1 MTDASPPHVA
11 PSQGPVFLDLGERLR
26 LRGQLEAAESVARA
40 GLAHFP
46 ALTEA
51 HDLLARILADAGR
64 EVEAEAAWTNA
75 LGCTP
80 GHVGA
85 LKGLAYLAF
94 RRHDLEAA
102 QDRLEAAA
110 AALPHDTA
118 ILAALDRVRALRP
131 EASLGTHAT
140 FGSPAAGM
148 LLFDAAGLRVAG
160 HADEAGSNAIAD
172 AAAAEAAGV
181 TMEAARTARILGLG
195 PWREVIVEG
204 ETARLIVVPLDD
216 ATGLLVRRPPT
227 TPAGRLRTLA
237 ARGLAGARAWLA
249 GDEA

>member
-1 MTDASPPHVA
+1 M
-11 PSQGPVFLDLGERLR
+11 
-26 LRGQLEAAESVARA
+26 ARA
-40 GLAHFP
+40 GLGHFP
-46 ALTEA
+46 AMAEA
-51 HDLLARILADAGR
+51 HDLLARILADAGQ
-64 EVEAEAAWTNA
+64 EAEAEAVWTHTLA
-75 LGCTP
+75 CAP

-94 RRHDLEAA
+94 RRNDLDAA

-110 AALPHDTA
+110 AALPHDTT

-131 EASLGTHAT
+131 ETGLGPTPG

-160 HADEAGSNAIAD
+160 HADEAGTTAMAD
-172 AAAAEAAGV
+172 AAAAEAAGA

-195 PWREVIVEG
+195 RWREVIVEG
-204 ETARLIVVPLDD
+204 EFARLILVPLDES
-216 ATGLLVRRPPT
+216 TGLLVRRSPT

-237 ARGLAGARAWLA
+237 VRGLAGARAWLA
-249 GDEA
+249 GDGA

>member
-1 MTDASPPHVA
+1 MTDASPPPTRASQA
-11 PSQGPVFLDLGERLR
+11 PAFLELGERLR
-26 LRGQLEAAESVARA
+26 VRGQLESAESVARA

-46 ALTEA
+46 ALAEA
-51 HDLLARILADAGR
+51 HDLLARILADAAR
-64 EVEAEAAWTNA
+64 EAEAEAAWTTA
-75 LGCTP
+75 LACTP

-110 AALPHDTA
+110 AALPHDAA
-118 ILAALDRVRALRP
+118 ILAALDRVRSLRP
-131 EASLGTHAT
+131 EAGMGAAAS
-140 FGSPAAGM
+140 FGAPAAGM
-148 LLFDAAGLRVAG
+148 LLFDTAGLRVAG
-160 HADEAGSNAIAD
+160 HADEAATEAMAD

-181 TMEAARTARILGLG
+181 AMEAARTARLLGLG
-195 PWREVIVEG
+195 AWREVIIEG
-204 ETARLIVVPLDD
+204 DGARVILVPLDGT
-216 ATGLLVRRPPT
+216 TGLLVRRPPT

-249 GDEA
+249 GEGS

>member
-1 MTDASPPHVA
+1 MTDASPPPTRA
-11 PSQGPVFLDLGERLR
+11 PQGPVFLELGERLR
-26 LRGQLEAAESVARA
+26 VRGQLEAAESVARA

-46 ALTEA
+46 ALAEA
-51 HDLLARILADAGR
+51 HDLLARILADLGQEA
-64 EVEAEAAWTNA
+64 EAEAAWVAA
-75 LGCTP
+75 LACAP

-94 RRHDLEAA
+94 RRQDLEAA

-110 AALPHDTA
+110 AAVPHDAA

-131 EASLGTHAT
+131 ESGQGATAT
-140 FGSPAAGM
+140 FGAPAAMM

-160 HADEAGSNAIAD
+160 HADESAATAMAD

-181 TMEAARTARILGLG
+181 TMEAGRTARLLGLG
-195 PWREVIVEG
+195 AWREVIIEG
-204 ETARLIVVPLDD
+204 EGARLIVVPLD
-216 ATGLLVRRPPT
+216 ASTGLMVRRPPT

-249 GDEA
+249 GDGA